1 MAEAFIAKVEKGVVQ
16 LYRKSGERARVIC
29 GGAVNATVN
38 NDEVIVQ
45 MQGGQKKIYSVR
57 GFFKRNG

>member
-1 MAEAFIAKVEKGVVQ
+1 MAETFLVKVENGVAR
-16 LYRKSGERARVIC
+16 LYRKSGELERVIC
-29 GGAVNATVN
+29 AGARNAEVKG
-38 NDEVIVQ
+38 DEVIVQ